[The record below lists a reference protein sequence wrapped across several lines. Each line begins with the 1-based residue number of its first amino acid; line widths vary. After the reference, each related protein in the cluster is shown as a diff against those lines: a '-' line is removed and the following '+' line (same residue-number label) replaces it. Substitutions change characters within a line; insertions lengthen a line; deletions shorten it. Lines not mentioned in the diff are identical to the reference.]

1 MNYGDI
7 YQYLA
12 ERLQPAKLT
21 KSSHPTPSS
30 SQENSE
36 SEQEFEPIRC
46 ETFRELC
53 DHYFGPQA
61 LEHTDEIEKTLA
73 TILAVVLSTSAT
85 GGQLALRVIGPPGSA
100 KSTLA
105 ESVSAAKKM
114 VYATSKFTG
123 IISGWASIKRSKM
136 TASQINGKTLF
147 IKDADPI
154 VQLPNLK
161 QIESELR
168 DALGDGVIRGDYRTG
183 RSFEIYTLFT
193 LIMCGT
199 PVLRRMDDSELGA
212 RYLDI
217 SIHDKNTPT
226 ERIVSRAIDSQ
237 FSTICSQLAGGIKEV
252 DSDIIR
258 RKEIIRKLAPPTIG
272 FLYYKREQIRQ
283 GFHVVP
289 WSEPEKSEIHAMG
302 NLISYLRARV
312 DRGPTGE
319 RKNKADREIAT
330 RLGEQ
335 LTRLKIFLGV
345 VLKEIGP
352 RPIEIGNDESKV
364 IRKVVRD
371 STEGFSQDIVRFLRQ
386 EKRGESK
393 DVIAANLRLS
403 SSATYNLLQDL
414 RELGIVKT
422 TETSNPHG
430 NRGRKLTLYSLR
442 PELQSICKAAQV
454 EL

>member
-168 DALGDGVIRGDYRTG
+168 DALGDGVIRGD
-183 RSFEIYTLFT
+183 
-193 LIMCGT
+193 
-199 PVLRRMDDSELGA
+199 
-212 RYLDI
+212 
-217 SIHDKNTPT
+217 
-226 ERIVSRAIDSQ
+226 
-237 FSTICSQLAGGIKEV
+237 
-252 DSDIIR
+252 
-258 RKEIIRKLAPPTIG
+258 
-272 FLYYKREQIRQ
+272 
-283 GFHVVP
+283 
-289 WSEPEKSEIHAMG
+289 
-302 NLISYLRARV
+302 
-312 DRGPTGE
+312 
-319 RKNKADREIAT
+319 
-330 RLGEQ
+330 
-335 LTRLKIFLGV
+335 
-345 VLKEIGP
+345 
-352 RPIEIGNDESKV
+352 
-364 IRKVVRD
+364 
-371 STEGFSQDIVRFLRQ
+371 
-386 EKRGESK
+386 
-393 DVIAANLRLS
+393 
-403 SSATYNLLQDL
+403 
-414 RELGIVKT
+414 
-422 TETSNPHG
+422 
-430 NRGRKLTLYSLR
+430 
-442 PELQSICKAAQV
+442 
-454 EL
+454 